1 MNKDEK
7 HVHNILKDVPIFWI
21 NLERSERRRNIMQTR
36 LDKYNLNHKRIEA
49 VDGNKID
56 LEEYKKKFTINEKL
70 NKYEVACALSHMKV
84 IKYCYDQ
91 GLEQV
96 LILEDDANFD
106 YFPYKTDTILE
117 LSKELKTIGGECLQL
132 ANIINRKLFSK
143 CDFKNNKYINSS
155 VAGAQSYLLT
165 KQGMKKIIDNF
176 ENNRKIEVAEPMIYN
191 NVKNYLTA
199 PYFSYPFLTN
209 DDGEIINLSTI
220 RNNTESAHKMQT
232 SSKMLWDKYYGR

>member
-49 VDGNKID
+49 VDGNEID
-56 LEEYKKKFTINEKL
+56 FEEYKKKFNIGRL
-70 NKYEVACALSHMKV
+70 NKYELACTLSHMKV
-84 IKYCYDQ
+84 IKHCYNQD
-91 GLEQV
+91 LEYA
-96 LILEDDANFD
+96 LILEDDTNFD

-117 LSKELKTIGGECLQL
+117 LLKELKTIGGECLQL

-199 PYFSYPFLTN
+199 PYFSYPFLRN
-209 DDGEIINLSTI
+209 DDGEKIDLSTI
-220 RNNTESAHKMQT
+220 RENTKSAHATQT
-232 SSKMLWDKYYGR
+232 ISKMLWDEYYGR